1 MGLWQ
6 EERLQS
12 DCDKGALTL
21 AEDSAYSK
29 WGILTWLLP
38 EAALGDPG
46 SKQSCGDKDREANF
60 CLKERAFQQV

>member
-29 WGILTWLLP
+29 WSILT
-38 EAALGDPG
+38 
-46 SKQSCGDKDREANF
+46 
-60 CLKERAFQQV
+60 